1 MSQNDIA
8 AHALI
13 GRNLKNNWRIVEKID
28 PKDNSTG
35 GFFSVCYIVERQYVK
50 DNNILIEK
58 AFLKALNFNAFFK
71 MFPGQSIV
79 KILQEQTNAFEFEK
93 ELLLRCKNNNLTK
106 VSMILDEGEEFVE
119 GFTIP
124 NVPYLIFE
132 IAEGDIRSNIKFS
145 DNIEIA
151 WKIKSLHD
159 IAVGLDQ
166 LQKLQISHQDLKP
179 SNVLLYNN
187 SSVSKIGDL
196 GRSLCLTIKAP
207 HDDGISFTGQMNYSP
222 PEFLYGYVQPDWNSR
237 VNSTDM
243 FLFGSLITYYFLG
256 INMTALLFKHLDIR
270 FRWTN
275 FSGDFS
281 QVKDYLTDA
290 YHKSLDEITT
300 NLENKMFSR
309 DLIEIIEYC
318 CKPIPEDRGH
328 HKSINQIGNQYNF
341 RRAVS
346 KLDLIRRRAELNI
359 YM

>member
-1 MSQNDIA
+1 QNDIA
-8 AHALI
+8 AHALQ
-13 GRNLKNNWRIVEKID
+13 GRKLKEGWKITEKID

-35 GFFSVCYIVERQYVK
+35 GFFSVCYMVEREETIGK
-50 DNNILIEK
+50 ETFIEK
-58 AFLKALNFNAFFK
+58 AFLKALNFNAFFQ
-71 MFPGQSIV
+71 MFPGQSVV

-106 VSMILDEGEEFVE
+106 VSLIIDEGEEIVD

-145 DNIEIA
+145 NNIELA

-166 LQKLQISHQDLKP
+166 LQKVQISHQDLKP
-179 SNVLLYNN
+179 SNVLLYEN

-196 GRSLCLTIKAP
+196 GRSLCSTIKAP

-222 PEFLYGYVQPDWNSR
+222 PEFLYGYVQSDWNAR

-243 FLFGSLITYYFLG
+243 YLFGSLITYYFLG
-256 INMTALLFKHLDIR
+256 INMTALIFKHLDVR
-270 FRWTN
+270 FRWTT
-275 FSGDFS
+275 FRGTFS
-281 QVKDYLTDA
+281 QVKDYLIDA
-290 YHKSLDEITT
+290 YQKSLNEIA
-300 NLENKMFSR
+300 LSLGNKSFSK

-318 CKPIPEDRGH
+318 CRPIPEQRGH
-328 HKSINQIGNQYNF
+328 AKSINEIGNQFNF
-341 RRAVS
+341 RRAVA
-346 KLDLIRRRAELNI
+346 KLDLIQRRAKLNV
-359 YM
+359 YK